1 MAFPQDPLNPDD
13 CAVDRVRILVGD
25 IDCYD
30 VELSDDLYIYFLDS
44 NEQNESKAAVQ
55 ALKALV
61 AKYAKGMEEIV
72 GDVEVN
78 FKQRYEGYV
87 DLLKKYLK
95 DPSYGLMG
103 TINLYA
109 GGLSFSEK
117 RSDEL
122 DTDLKTSPFAVV
134 SSLKRGKLAYQAPY
148 YKDTNNINNIG

>member
-30 VELSDDLYIYFLDS
+30 VELSEDLYIYFLDN
-44 NEQNESKAAVQ
+44 NEQDESKAAVQ

-61 AKYAKGMEEIV
+61 SKYAKGMEEIV

-78 FKQRYEGYV
+78 FKQRYEGYS

-109 GGLSFSEK
+109 GGLSLSEK
-117 RSDEL
+117 REDEL
-122 DTDLKTSPFAVV
+122 TSDLRTSPFTTG
-134 SSLKRGKLAYQAPY
+134 SSVKRGKLGYIAPY
-148 YKDTNNINNIG
+148 YKDVNKLDSIG